1 MAFRTIAVTLTT
13 TPGPLFTAQAG
24 DLEVWVGADVNA
36 DWYVGGPDVDST
48 TGYHRFGIPNDLRSE
63 VRPGDE
69 LWAVAGSG
77 TVPVNVLVRN
87 A

>member
-48 TGYHRFGIPNDLRSE
+48 TGYHRFGM
-63 VRPGDE
+63 
-69 LWAVAGSG
+69 WAVAGSG